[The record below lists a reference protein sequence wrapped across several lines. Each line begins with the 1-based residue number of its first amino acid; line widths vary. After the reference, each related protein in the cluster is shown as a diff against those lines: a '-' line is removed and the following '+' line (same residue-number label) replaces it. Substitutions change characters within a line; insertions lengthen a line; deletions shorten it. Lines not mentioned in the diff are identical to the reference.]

1 MSARIRPSWLESD
14 ARYLKIDDLVIDLN
28 YRRMFSEE
36 AEINAPQRALDLL
49 LLLVKEPNRL
59 HYRADLLEALW
70 PGLIVED
77 ANLSQSVWLLRKAL
91 GPERKNWLRTVA
103 GAGYVFEPPTE
114 PETLATPPWSEET
127 DVGPGRPD
135 PDAAT
140 SSAAA
145 TAPQPVDEQA
155 SVEQTSVEQASVS
168 MPSLQTVVDGP
179 GPGAAPASTRWLARF
194 TGSVTSY
201 IGSRLVLVFVAMAVS
216 YVLWTVLHT
225 CPRELETAGAAPIME
240 PAVSDVKRDCA
251 RQVVGSAW
259 CDGHEH
265 DGDGDI

>member
-127 DVGPGRPD
+127 DVGPDGQD
-135 PDAAT
+135 GDAVTVAAT
-140 SSAAA
+140 G
-145 TAPQPVDEQA
+145 PQHGGEGDAGEQA
-155 SVEQTSVEQASVS
+155 PGATVLPEVAVDSRARS
-168 MPSLQTVVDGP
+168 MPPKSYRILSVLAGRM
-179 GPGAAPASTRWLARF
+179 ASCM
-194 TGSVTSY
+194 
-201 IGSRLVLVFVAMAVS
+201 GSRPVLVFVAMAAS
-216 YVLWTVLHT
+216 YLLWTALHT
-225 CPRELETAGAAPIME
+225 CPREQETAGSAPEEMQ
-240 PAVSDVKRDCA
+240 PAVLDVKRDCA
-251 RQVVGSAW
+251 ALVVGSAR
-259 CDGHEH
+259 CGSHEH
-265 DGDGDI
+265 DGDGDT

>member
-36 AEINAPQRALDLL
+36 GEINAPQRALDLL

-91 GPERKNWLRTVA
+91 GPERKSWLRTVA

-114 PETLATPPWSEET
+114 PETLATLPWNEDP
-127 DVGPGRPD
+127 DVGPDGSG

-140 SSAAA
+140 SSAAV
-145 TAPQPVDEQA
+145 TPSQPADEQA
-155 SVEQTSVEQASVS
+155 SVST
-168 MPSLQTVVDGP
+168 PSSQTVVDGP
-179 GPGAAPASTRWLARF
+179 DPCAAPASTRWLARF
-194 TGSVTSY
+194 VGSVTSY